1 LLLGLTKIKN
11 PPKEDYFCLNS
22 KIESEIF
29 QIKKKWQRPTSHAQ
43 PRTLA
48 MFPSWESVGAGR
60 VGLAGKYNLLYI
72 LQALCSVKITL
83 YIGIFKIH
91 TMKNYNV
98 LSVILL
104 AMALS
109 NCGGGTKEKIL
120 YLISILHHFRQNTP
134 LKKY

>member
-1 LLLGLTKIKN
+1 
-11 PPKEDYFCLNS
+11 
-22 KIESEIF
+22 
-29 QIKKKWQRPTSHAQ
+29 
-43 PRTLA
+43 
-48 MFPSWESVGAGR
+48 MFPSWESAGAGR
-60 VGLAGKYNLLYI
+60 RTCRCKYNLLYFTS
-72 LQALCSVKITL
+72 ALSVKITL

-109 NCGGGTKEKIL
+109 NCGGTKKGE
-120 YLISILHHFRQNTP
+120 NTIFNFDTSSFSAKYT

>member
-1 LLLGLTKIKN
+1 MATT
-11 PPKEDYFCLNS
+11 
-22 KIESEIF
+22 
-29 QIKKKWQRPTSHAQ
+29 TSHAQ

-60 VGLAGKYNLLYI
+60 VGLAGANIHLLYI

-109 NCGGGTKEKIL
+109 NCGGGT
-120 YLISILHHFRQNTP
+120 RR
-134 LKKY
+134 KYYI